1 MVNRWI
7 RRTTATKFTTAA
19 AAVVTATALTA
30 GLGAPVADAAVGSP
44 AVIAERNAEVQL
56 AALQDSLGGL
66 ITRWKQAA
74 YTNQSVTDPPPGFAK
89 MPLAQRPV
97 LGAAPDPAAI
107 PDLTLGLGR
116 RVADVAQK
124 VGIAGAEVV
133 PGRVNLG
140 PVWEAFGLNPNAA
153 ISDLL
158 GAVLTGVVTN
168 MPLPAELPALIAPFL
183 AAADITTV
191 GQLLDLINFSLT
203 DPLNIHGG
211 SPGLN
216 IVTSGPLFT
225 LGKALG
231 IDAGWA
237 PMFPDAIAEAANATT
252 PLNIDPVTVVNELNN
267 QIPSRPIV
275 PNQALKLA
283 LTTAAATLRAA
294 GLTSVDAKIP
304 VVVGMGP
311 GAFAAGEAYPQIREA
326 ALASAAD
333 PTVTILVSA
342 LLANPGRANGGLF
355 ARFYPLAALA
365 GINTITRDQAGTGIS
380 LTDNSITPIKVD
392 ATVEYNPLSDFPAW
406 LNPVS
411 LANTV
416 AATLLPTYLRGVDT
430 NLRQVIED
438 ETGVDIDHPNV
449 NNIPANMYVTLP
461 VSTLPLLEPLALP
474 TVGANLLLSSTGVR
488 LNNPLVTALQPVTES
503 LVNLGY
509 TDVEWNPATSTY
521 DRTLNKGNEVTP
533 FGSLPKN
540 VHVRDLPGNLI
551 KSLQAG
557 VTKAWND
564 GLITTG
570 GGSSPLALTT
580 RTQLIAK
587 DGTPTLTAGSLGSGK
602 LIKELTALVPTKNG
616 LTQLT
621 GSKLQLSTGS
631 SARKT
636 PVKDA
641 LTTTGRDLNAVGTQV
656 RTEVKKAVAQVKAQ
670 VDNATG
676 SLKPKTRPK
685 AKAAE

>member
-1 MVNRWI
+1 L
-7 RRTTATKFTTAA
+7 KLSLTAA
-19 AAVVTATALTA
+19 AATLSVA
-30 GLGAPVADAAVGSP
+30 GINS
-44 AVIAERNAEVQL
+44 
-56 AALQDSLGGL
+56 
-66 ITRWKQAA
+66 
-74 YTNQSVTDPPPGFAK
+74 
-89 MPLAQRPV
+89 M
-97 LGAAPDPAAI
+97 
-107 PDLTLGLGR
+107 
-116 RVADVAQK
+116 DVK
-124 VGIAGAEVV
+124 V
-133 PGRVNLG
+133 
-140 PVWEAFGLNPNAA
+140 
-153 ISDLL
+153 
-158 GAVLTGVVTN
+158 
-168 MPLPAELPALIAPFL
+168 
-183 AAADITTV
+183 
-191 GQLLDLINFSLT
+191 
-203 DPLNIHGG
+203 
-211 SPGLN
+211 
-216 IVTSGPLFT
+216 
-225 LGKALG
+225 
-231 IDAGWA
+231 
-237 PMFPDAIAEAANATT
+237 
-252 PLNIDPVTVVNELNN
+252 
-267 QIPSRPIV
+267 
-275 PNQALKLA
+275 
-283 LTTAAATLRAA
+283 
-294 GLTSVDAKIP
+294 P
-304 VVVGMGP
+304 VVVGMGL
-311 GAFAAGEAYPQIREA
+311 GAFAAGEAYPQILDA
-326 ALASAAD
+326 ALAGTGD
-333 PTVTILVSA
+333 PTATILASV

-355 ARFYPLAALA
+355 ARLYPLAALA

-449 NNIPANMYVTLP
+449 DNIPANMYVTLP

-540 VHVRDLPGNLI
+540 VNVRDLPGNLI

-570 GGSSPLALTT
+570 GGSSPLAPA
-580 RTQLIAK
+580 TQTQSLARA
-587 DGTPTLTAGSLGSGK
+587 GTPTLAAGSLGNGK

-621 GSKLQLSTGS
+621 GNKLQLSTGS

-641 LTTTGRDLNAVGTQV
+641 LTTVRTNLNAAGAEAREAV
-656 RTEVKKAVAQVKAQ
+656 RHTIGEARAQGDRA
-670 VDNATG
+670 AAA
-676 SLKPKTRPK
+676 LKPKPK
-685 AKAAE
+685 AKVTAEK

>member
-252 PLNIDPVTVVNELNN
+252 PLNIDPVAVVNELNN

-283 LTTAAATLRAA
+283 LTTAAATLSLA

-365 GINTITRDQAGTGIS
+365 GINTITRDQQVGGAFPGS
-380 LTDNSITPIKVD
+380 LFIPIKID
-392 ATVEYNPLSDFPAW
+392 AGFEYSPLSDFPAW
-406 LNPVS
+406 ANPVS
-411 LANTV
+411 LANTA
-416 AATLLPTYLRGVDT
+416 AATVLPTYLLSSDLRGTTVTT
-430 NLRQVIED
+430 NPAAP
-438 ETGVDIDHPNV
+438 TNV
-449 NNIPANMYVTLP
+449 YATVP
-461 VSTLPLLEPLALP
+461 VSALPLLQPLALP
-474 TVGANLLLSSTGVR
+474 VTVANIGLNAIAGVK
-488 LNNPLVTALQPVTES
+488 LNNPAVTALQPVTES

-509 TDVEWNPATSTY
+509 TDVRWDAASSTY
-521 DRTLNKGNEVTP
+521 TRTLDKGNVVTP
-533 FGSLPKN
+533 FGSLPTD
-540 VHVRDLPGNLI
+540 VSVRDLPGNLI
-551 KSLQAG
+551 KSLQVG
-557 VTKAWND
+557 VSKAWND